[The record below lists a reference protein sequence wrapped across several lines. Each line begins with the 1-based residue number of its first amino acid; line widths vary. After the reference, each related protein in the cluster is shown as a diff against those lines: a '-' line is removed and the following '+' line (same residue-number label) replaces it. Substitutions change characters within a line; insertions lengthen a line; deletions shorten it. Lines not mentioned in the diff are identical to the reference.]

1 MRPKNLFRFVIIL
14 LTIIA
19 VCGLQL
25 HAQSLNPRTPLGAAA
40 RAAARRLAGRAAGS
54 PAAAPIVQLSE
65 TPGTFI
71 TFDAPG
77 AAPGPF
83 QGTVAVSIN
92 PAGEI
97 LGYSFLSNG
106 FMAAF
111 LRNIDGT
118 FNTFNVPGALLYA
131 AAFSGEGPAGSS
143 LNPAAEATGG
153 YVDPNFVVHGFVR
166 DPEGAITTF
175 DAPGAGTIVGSFQG
189 TTPLAI
195 NPAGEVTGYYF
206 DTNFFVHG
214 FFRDLHG
221 AVTDFDAPG
230 ASAACFFGLTFPS
243 GINAAGDIT
252 GNYSDSECNP
262 HGFLRERNGA
272 VTVVDVPNFIGT
284 VPEVINDAGEIAG
297 FGIDQ
302 TGADHGFVRDNRGA
316 FTLFDISGLEDMD
329 INPAG
334 VIAGTYIDGNFVWH
348 GFRRTADG
356 TLTTIDVPGAGTGPF
371 QGTKPESINPAGVIT
386 GSYLDTNG
394 FSHGFLF
401 LPQ

>member
-1 MRPKNLFRFVIIL
+1 M
-14 LTIIA
+14 
-19 VCGLQL
+19 
-25 HAQSLNPRTPLGAAA
+25 HAQSPDPRAPLGPAA
-40 RAAARRLAGRAAGS
+40 RAASAARRLAARAARN
-54 PAAAPIVQLSE
+54 PAAAPIVQLSK

-77 AAPGPF
+77 AATGPF

-230 ASAACFFGLTFPS
+230 ASAACFFGLTVPS

-262 HGFLRERNGA
+262 HGFLRERNSA

-284 VPEVINDAGEIAG
+284 FPEVINDAGEIAG
-297 FGIDQ
+297 FGFDG
-302 TGADHGFVRDNRGA
+302 TGAEHGFVRDNGGA
-316 FTLFDISGLEDMD
+316 FTLFDTPNVRDFLNMD

-334 VIAGTYIDGNFVWH
+334 VIAGTYLDANLVSH
-348 GFRRTADG
+348 GFQRAADG
-356 TLTTIDVPGAGTGPF
+356 TVTTIDVPGAGTGLF
-371 QGTKPESINPAGVIT
+371 QGTSPESINPAGAIT
-386 GSYLDTNG
+386 GSYLDANG
-394 FSHGFLF
+394 VFHGFLF